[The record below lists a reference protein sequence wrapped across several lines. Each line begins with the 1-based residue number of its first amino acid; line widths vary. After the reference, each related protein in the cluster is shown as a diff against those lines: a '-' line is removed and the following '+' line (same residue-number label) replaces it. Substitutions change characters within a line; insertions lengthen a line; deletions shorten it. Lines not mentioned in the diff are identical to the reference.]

1 MSSERK
7 SIQAR
12 INGAKSHGP
21 KTPEGKRASSQNART
36 HGLGSQF
43 VVFDGESEDEFNQ
56 HWQEFIDE
64 HQPCTPTERE
74 LVHRLAVASW
84 RLHRCYAR
92 EASIIKL
99 KMIDQRESLDDDYDD
114 LTPADHAAYA
124 FRSLADTGRA
134 LELLNR
140 YETRDRRAFDQ
151 SLRTLLQLK
160 SARIQKQAL
169 APRPT
174 THHPPPTTV
183 FPNEP
188 NPPGQRISD
197 ITYNVDENTLNGSS
211 DRNPFQD
218 LPQRREGPG

>member
-21 KTPEGKRASSQNART
+21 KTPDGKRASSQNART

-43 VVFDGESEDEFNQ
+43 VVFDGESEDDFNQ

-99 KMIDQRESLDDDYDD
+99 KMIDQQERLDDDYDD

-151 SLRTLLQLK
+151 SLKTLLQLK
-160 SARIQKQAL
+160 SARIQKQAA

-174 THHPPPTTV
+174 THPLPPFFQTNPTRPANVSQTS
-183 FPNEP
+183 PTMSM
-188 NPPGQRISD
+188 RI
-197 ITYNVDENTLNGSS
+197 
-211 DRNPFQD
+211 R
-218 LPQRREGPG
+218 